1 MFSIETPLPSIS
13 IKEIEENLVENFEN
27 ESSDFVNLSDSG
39 HSRNSEY
46 LDSDFDPE
54 NSSEDSETEETQDS
68 DTGNKLIM
76 SSLENL
82 NKIIT
87 DFAPSCPKCSCK
99 DLFFEPSIQDGI
111 NNFLVMK
118 CRKCERNKGGWSLP
132 PSANF
137 AFVVNTL
144 SNGIKFSSL
153 EK

>member
-1 MFSIETPLPSIS
+1 MTKSHDSEPDNVMNNGFLEEISIE
-13 IKEIEENLVENFEN
+13 KNLVENFEN

-87 DFAPSCPKCSCK
+87 DFAPSCP
-99 DLFFEPSIQDGI
+99 
-111 NNFLVMK
+111 
-118 CRKCERNKGGWSLP
+118 
-132 PSANF
+132 
-137 AFVVNTL
+137 
-144 SNGIKFSSL
+144 
-153 EK
+153 

>member
-1 MFSIETPLPSIS
+1 MKQYDIKRDKIPDDSEPDNVMNYVFLENISIE
-13 IKEIEENLVENFEN
+13 EIEENLVENFEN

-99 DLFFEPSIQDGI
+99 DLFF
-111 NNFLVMK
+111 
-118 CRKCERNKGGWSLP
+118 
-132 PSANF
+132 
-137 AFVVNTL
+137 
-144 SNGIKFSSL
+144 
-153 EK
+153 